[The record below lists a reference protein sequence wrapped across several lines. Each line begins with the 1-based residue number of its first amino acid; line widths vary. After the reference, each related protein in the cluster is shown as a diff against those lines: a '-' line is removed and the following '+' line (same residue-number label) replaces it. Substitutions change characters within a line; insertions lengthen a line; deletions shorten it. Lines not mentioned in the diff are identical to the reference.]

1 MGKVLQF
8 PKKIRVLLQQNP
20 ELKSARE
27 ELAEEFRNELS
38 SNYVAEVV
46 LEDSEVEAVI
56 ERLRAFREKEGY

>member
-1 MGKVLQF
+1 MGKVIQF